1 MTLPENLS
9 HYTDE
14 RNVQIL
20 ISLLKQWSLSQVIV
34 SPGTTHGT
42 FVRCAQIDP
51 FFTLYSCVDERSAAY
66 MACGMAAESGK
77 PVVIACTQATASRN
91 YLPALTEAYYRKL
104 PVVAVTG
111 AREAAD
117 IGQLMPQVIDRS
129 VVPRDVCVESV
140 NIPVVKDDADA
151 RFCEIEIN
159 KAFAAMKHKNGG
171 GPIHINLESRYSL
184 NFGVR
189 QLPLARKIPT
199 YTAEDAI
206 GGKLPAIEAV
216 RVGVFVGA
224 HNRWSE
230 RLTVAVD
237 LFCKKYNAVV
247 LHDHTSN
254 YCGECGT
261 VFTLQA
267 GQYNYRSK
275 VADLDLLIHIG
286 NVSPDYYAIINLK
299 PAAVWR
305 VNPDGNPSDL
315 FHRLTAVFKMSE
327 ETFFEQYTS
336 PQISAPPSRE
346 NLAETAQKERQK
358 VLASVPELPFSNLW
372 CCSKLVPS
380 LPKNCVLHFGRS
392 NSSRSVN
399 MFDLDKS
406 ITAYSN
412 VGGCGIDGSISSAI
426 GSALASPQ
434 KLHFL
439 ILGDLSFFYDIN
451 ALGNRHIASNLRILL
466 VNNGLGVEFKV
477 GFNFLRLFKDETNP
491 FMSAE
496 GHFGA
501 KSGDL
506 VRHWAEDLG
515 FEYLSANDKQA
526 FRKSLPRFLAPAE
539 ECAKPVLFE
548 VFTEEQN
555 EHDALEMILG
565 AYTER

>member
-1 MTLPENLS
+1 MLAENLS

-51 FFTLYSCVDERSAAY
+51 FFKLYSCVDERSAAY

-77 PVVIACTQATASRN
+77 PVIIACTQATASRN

-104 PVVAVTG
+104 PVIAITG
-111 AREAAD
+111 AREEAD
-117 IGQLMPQVIDRS
+117 IGSLMPQVIDRRT
-129 VVPRDVCVESV
+129 VPNDVCVMSV
-140 NIPVVKDDADA
+140 NIPVVKDTVDE
-151 RFCEIEIN
+151 RFCEIELN
-159 KAFAAMKHKNGG
+159 KVFAAMRLKNGG

-199 YTAEDAI
+199 YTAEDE
-206 GGKLPAIEAV
+206 LPAIEAV

-230 RLTVAVD
+230 RLTNAVD
-237 LFCKKYNAVV
+237 AFCKKYNAVV
-247 LHDHTSN
+247 LCDHTSN
-254 YCGECGT
+254 YRGKYGT

-267 GQYNYRSK
+267 NQYHYKSK
-275 VADLDLLIHIG
+275 VANMDLLIHIG
-286 NVSPDYYAIINLK
+286 NVSPNYYAIINLK
-299 PAAVWR
+299 PSQVWR
-305 VNPDGNPSDL
+305 VNPDGNYADL
-315 FHRLTAVFKMSE
+315 FHNLSGVFKMTE
-327 ETFFEQYTS
+327 EIFFENY
-336 PQISAPPSRE
+336 ISLNMKAPPSKE
-346 NLAETAQKERQK
+346 KLWETAQEEHTA
-358 VLASVPELPFSNLW
+358 VLNAIPDLPFSNLF
-372 CCSKLVPS
+372 CCQKIAAL
-380 LPKNCVLHFGRS
+380 LPQDCVLHFGRS
-392 NSSRSVN
+392 NSSRSIN
-399 MFDLDKS
+399 MFDIDSS

-412 VGGCGIDGSISSAI
+412 VGGCGIDGNISSCI
-426 GSALASPQ
+426 GSALASPE

-451 ALGNRHIASNLRILL
+451 SLGNRHIKNNIRILL

-477 GFNFLRLFKDETNP
+477 GFNFLRLFEKDTNP
-491 FMSAE
+491 YMAAE
-496 GHFGA
+496 GHFGS
-501 KSGDL
+501 KSPDL

-515 FEYLSANDKQA
+515 FEYLSANDKLSFKQNLA
-526 FRKSLPRFLAPAE
+526 RFVSPMNE
-539 ECAKPVLFE
+539 IDKPILFE
-548 VFTEEQN
+548 VFTDEKN

-565 AYTER
+565 CYREH